1 MASSNVTPTAWPYV
15 LSGFDVRLLQ
25 VELAKRAIDLYICM
39 ITLSTIRF
47 CYLHVIKSVLFRWLI
62 NTAYNPKIRNVI
74 HYWIGRTSPT
84 IVICLD
90 LKLHWHCRSVIKSQN
105 SPFRFISK
113 SNVELRGIKEKT
125 VWINSVHFII
135 EVSS

>member
-25 VELAKRAIDLYICM
+25 VELAKRASGLYIYM
-39 ITLSTIRF
+39 ITLSTRQF

-74 HYWIGRTSPT
+74 HYWIGRTCPT
-84 IVICLD
+84 TICLD
-90 LKLHWHCRSVIKSQN
+90 FKLHWHCRSVIKSHN
-105 SPFRFISK
+105 TPFWFISK

-125 VWINSVHFII
+125 VWINSVHFIL
-135 EVSS
+135 EVSC